1 MTVILTMIIERP
13 AEIKRLK
20 GKHWMLIYGRRKTG
34 KTFLVENYLKY
45 DEMFFVN
52 RDGSILDK
60 STWESMGYDSFRR
73 LLRAYLDSG
82 KTVVVDEFHRLGSGF
97 TDMVHALPQSG
108 RLVLVSS
115 TLHTAG
121 TMMNSGSPLLGKLSE
136 MKVPLIS
143 LGDSLLALE
152 GREKDPKKMLEK
164 AVMMR
169 EPILIKMMEGR
180 EIYEVVESFSMTV
193 SALTGEVFSEED
205 RKMTRRYEAV
215 IRAVASG
222 KSGSGEIS
230 SFLYSRGLLSKEDP
244 SLVQQYMNNL
254 VDMGILRKLPV
265 WGRRRTVYE
274 HVSPLS
280 WLFYSMDE
288 RYGIGERTVSPRES
302 EAYVRELMPHIV
314 EAEVREFMSHLFDM
328 RAYIHQ
334 DPDCETDG
342 IFVRFKRP
350 DFVLEVKW
358 KENPDSKDVLKMEK
372 KTEKLGLKGIMVVPN
387 KAGLKSDIVEIMDI
401 GDLMKIYRKKLL

>member
-13 AEIKRLK
+13 AEIRRLE
-20 GKHWMLIYGRRKTG
+20 GKQWMLIYGRRKTG

-60 STWESMGYDSFRR
+60 STWESMVYDSFRR
-73 LLRAYLDSG
+73 LLKAYLDAG

-108 RLVLVSS
+108 RLILVSS

-121 TMMNSGSPLLGKLSE
+121 TMMNGASPLLGKLSE
-136 MKVPLIS
+136 MRVPLIN

-152 GREKDPKKMLEK
+152 YEKDPKKRLEK
-164 AVMMR
+164 AIMMR
-169 EPILIKMMEGR
+169 EPMLIKMMENR
-180 EIYEVVESFSMTV
+180 EICDILESFSMTV

-222 KSGSGEIS
+222 KSGTGEIS

-244 SLVQQYMNNL
+244 SLIQQYMNNL

-265 WGRRRTVYE
+265 WGRKRVVYE

-288 RYGIGERTVSPRES
+288 RYGIGERTVSPGEC
-302 EAYVRELMPHIV
+302 EAYVRELMPHII
-314 EAEVREFMSHLFDM
+314 EAEIRDLMASLSGM
-328 RAYIHQ
+328 RAYVHH
-334 DPDCETDG
+334 DPDSEMDG

-350 DFVLEVKW
+350 ESVLEVKW
-358 KENPDSKDVLKMEK
+358 RESIGRNDVRKTEK
-372 KTEKLGLKGIMVVPN
+372 KAEKLGLKGVLVVPD
-387 KAGLKSDIVEIMDI
+387 KKGLKSDVLDILDVE
-401 GDLMKIYRKKLL
+401 DLIRMYGKKLS